1 MRVARWTIG
10 ASTVALVMA
19 ATPAVAQTPP
29 SDSSAPAPAPAPAAN
44 SRITVHDAAFFVQFA
59 PSTALDIVRRVPGFT
74 IELGDEEI
82 RGFAQ
87 AAGNIVINGQG
98 PSSKAENLETILAR
112 IPAKSVLRVEVG
124 PGDLYGAEYSGKAQV
139 LNVILSEE
147 SGIDG
152 TVTAIATRRYNGLII
167 PDLSASA
174 LIKRGPSSFNV
185 AAGTSNSR
193 RVEEGSDTIT
203 TVPGGELLEYRRKI
217 NDYSDYY
224 PFASAAWAL
233 DGGTNKTIHAN
244 VRYSDGRFKLH
255 QDNTVTPAG
264 EPTRDDTLDQ
274 LYKNEAFE
282 IGGDITR
289 PLAGGAI
296 KLLGLATRRHRDDFD
311 SLYNI
316 LNSNVLGGFEQSNVS
331 QRDETIGR
339 LTWNRTNLAG
349 FNVET
354 GVEVAFNKLDSQVDL
369 FVIEEGGEKTRI
381 DLPIDSAVVKEKRAD
396 VFVKAGRSITPK
408 LRADVG
414 LAYEKSRLTVT
425 GDTSAERTLG
435 FWKPSLTLDWQPGS
449 GWHVLVSAK
458 RTVAQLNFYDFI
470 SAAELSTDRINGGNA
485 NLLPQT
491 AWEFRATIEHPI
503 LGDGIA
509 KVELGYDR
517 ISDLQ
522 DRILILDEEGN
533 AFDAPG
539 NIGTGK
545 RKFVAGTFDV
555 PLTKFGI
562 KGARLKLTGRI
573 EDTEVLD
580 PVSNTKRRFSNF
592 DPEWQ
597 WAADYRHD
605 IGKLAYG
612 FVLSD
617 RGPFAFYRIVEIDSN
632 KNFGPFATAFIE
644 YRPLPRTTMT
654 FDIDNLLDTR
664 ATRNRLFSFP
674 SRAVPPSI
682 NEFRER
688 STHRSFSIT
697 LKQGFG

>member
-1 MRVARWTIG
+1 MMRLAKWTMS
-10 ASTVALVMA
+10 ASTIALIV
-19 ATPAVAQTPP
+19 ATPAIAQTTP
-29 SDSSAPAPAPAPAAN
+29 SSAAPTPTTGT
-44 SRITVHDAAFFVQFA
+44 RTVVYDAAFFVPFA

-74 IELGDEEI
+74 LELGNEDI

-98 PSSKAENLETILAR
+98 PSSKAENLETILRR

-124 PGDLYGAEYSGKAQV
+124 PGDLYGAEYSGKLQV
-139 LNVILSEE
+139 LNVILTSE

-152 TVTAIATRRYNGLII
+152 TVTAIASHRYNGLIV
-167 PDLSASA
+167 PDIGASA

-185 AAGTSNSR
+185 AAGTANVR
-193 RVEEGSDTIT
+193 RIEEGSDTIT
-203 TVPGGELLEYRRKI
+203 AVPGGELLEYRRKI
-217 NDYSDYY
+217 NDYSDFY

-244 VRYSDGRFKLH
+244 ARFSDGRFKLH
-255 QDNTVTPAG
+255 QDNTVSPTG
-264 EPTRDDTLDQ
+264 ELQRDDTLDQ
-274 LYKNEAFE
+274 LYKLREFE

-289 PLAGGAI
+289 PLAGGGI
-296 KLLGLATRRHRDDFD
+296 KLVGLATRRHRDDFD
-311 SLYNI
+311 SLFNI
-316 LNSNVLGGFEQSNVS
+316 LDFNVLGGFEQSNVS

-339 LTWNRTNLAG
+339 LTWSRTNLAR
-349 FNVET
+349 FSVET

-369 FVIEEGGEKTRI
+369 FVIEEGGERIRI

-396 VFVKAGRSITPK
+396 LFFKAGHSITPK
-408 LRADVG
+408 LRADFG

-425 GDTSAERTLG
+425 GDTSAERSLG
-435 FWKPSLTLDWQPGS
+435 FWKPSLTLDWQAPK
-449 GWHVLVSAK
+449 GWHVLSSIK

-470 SAAELSTDRINGGNA
+470 SAAELSTARINAGNA

-491 AWEFRATIEHPI
+491 AWEFRTTIEHPI

-509 KVELGYDR
+509 KLELGYDH

-539 NIGTGK
+539 NLGIAK
-545 RKFVAGTFDV
+545 RKFAAITIDA

-562 KGARLKLTGRI
+562 KGATLKLTGRL

-580 PVSNTKRRFSNF
+580 PVSATKRRFSNF

-605 IGKLAYG
+605 LGKWAYG
-612 FVLSD
+612 FVVSD

-632 KNFGPFATAFIE
+632 VNVGPFATAFIE
-644 YRPLPRTTMT
+644 YRPRPRTTMT

-688 STHRSFSIT
+688 NTHRSFSIT